1 MPRAILFAA
10 VVCLVAY
17 LPVATQTPPNAAAPN
32 AVWNALLSG
41 ALDASKHARAEN
53 VVITRDRARITL
65 VDGTIQFTQPANEVV
80 FGAVFHGTGRLEIVP
95 PNAAEAHQ
103 LQLFTK
109 QSKVDMAFT
118 EATFSFTDSLLDDV
132 ARQVKWQ
139 TNASSTDDL
148 YAKRQHDREDL
159 GESALPRL
167 FQGVLSEDRARTAFF
182 LADLKT
188 KDKNWVEVRQ
198 DALQAEDLVVGRWA
212 DVVAVRHFDV
222 WMSFPVGNKISAE
235 VWKDPHAKED
245 FVIRSNKIDAS
256 VTSGAEL
263 RATDTL
269 TIEPRFA
276 GQRALVFAL
285 DSNLRVESIKDSSG
299 AALPFFQSREGK
311 DRYQSY
317 GDYVAI
323 VLPTALKPSTP
334 VSLTFV
340 YGGKRAI
347 RQAGH
352 GNYFCESSGWYPDRP
367 NSFSARSD
375 FDLTFRSPKNMVLV
389 ATGRKTSET
398 VDGNLRIST
407 WKSDIPLAVAGFAYG
422 DYKVSTDKADDVG
435 VEIYAN
441 REPDDVMMTIQ
452 RVVESRGGAATGILT
467 PAAMTKSMGAEM
479 ANMIR
484 VFDSF
489 YGPYPYKQLA
499 VTSMPISYSY
509 GQGWPGLIYL
519 WSASFL
525 DPTQRHVLG
534 VRDETAVTD
543 FFRAHEA
550 SHQWWGHRV
559 GWKSYHDQWLSEGFA
574 EFSGNLYVEYRQNH
588 KEYLNRWKKEKELL
602 KMRDTHGHPIDFLG
616 PIWMGQRIAS
626 SETDDSSYQNLIYSK
641 GGFVLQMLRSQM
653 SDPHNPDLD
662 HLFKDTMRD
671 YCKTFDNQPAST
683 EDFKNIV
690 ERHMTRGMDLDGT
703 RKMDWFFNQYVY
715 GIGFPEYTFHATVE
729 STPDGKSR
737 IKGQFTRKGVPD
749 DWKDVV
755 PIYAHL
761 GNKVARLGTIAVH
774 KNDQQLDAVVPMKV
788 DRITINDEEDLLAD
802 VHQ

>member
-1 MPRAILFAA
+1 L
-10 VVCLVAY
+10 AY
-17 LPVATQTPPNAAAPN
+17 LPVATQTPPNAAAAN

-41 ALDASKHARAEN
+41 TMDASKHARAEN

-65 VDGTIQFTQPANEVV
+65 VDGTIQFTQPANDVV
-80 FGAVFHGTGRLEIVP
+80 FGAVFHGTGRLEIAP
-95 PNAAEAHQ
+95 PNATEAHQ

-118 EATFSFTDSLLDDV
+118 EATFSFTDSLLDEV

-148 YAKRQHDREDL
+148 YAKRQRDREDL

-212 DVVAVRHFDV
+212 DVVAMRHFDV
-222 WMSFPVGNKISAE
+222 WMSFPAGNKISAE

-285 DSNLRVESIKDSSG
+285 DSNLRVESIKESSG

-317 GDYVAI
+317 GDYVAM

-334 VSLTFV
+334 LSLTFV

-452 RVVESRGGAATGILT
+452 RVVEARGGAATGILT

-602 KMRDTHGHPIDFLG
+602 KIRDTHGHPIDFLG

-626 SETDDSSYQNLIYSK
+626 SETDGSSYQYLIYSK

-774 KNDQQLDAVVPMKV
+774 KNDQQLDAVIPMKV

>member
-1 MPRAILFAA
+1 M
-10 VVCLVAY
+10 
-17 LPVATQTPPNAAAPN
+17 
-32 AVWNALLSG
+32 
-41 ALDASKHARAEN
+41 
-53 VVITRDRARITL
+53 
-65 VDGTIQFTQPANEVV
+65 
-80 FGAVFHGTGRLEIVP
+80 
-95 PNAAEAHQ
+95 
-103 LQLFTK
+103 
-109 QSKVDMAFT
+109 
-118 EATFSFTDSLLDDV
+118 
-132 ARQVKWQ
+132 
-139 TNASSTDDL
+139 
-148 YAKRQHDREDL
+148 
-159 GESALPRL
+159 
-167 FQGVLSEDRARTAFF
+167 
-182 LADLKT
+182 
-188 KDKNWVEVRQ
+188 
-198 DALQAEDLVVGRWA
+198 
-212 DVVAVRHFDV
+212 
-222 WMSFPVGNKISAE
+222 
-235 VWKDPHAKED
+235 
-245 FVIRSNKIDAS
+245 
-256 VTSGAEL
+256 
-263 RATDTL
+263 
-269 TIEPRFA
+269 
-276 GQRALVFAL
+276 
-285 DSNLRVESIKDSSG
+285 
-299 AALPFFQSREGK
+299 
-311 DRYQSY
+311 
-317 GDYVAI
+317 

-334 VSLTFV
+334 LSLTFV

-452 RVVESRGGAATGILT
+452 RVVEARGGAATGILT

-602 KMRDTHGHPIDFLG
+602 KIRDTHGHPIDFLG

-626 SETDDSSYQNLIYSK
+626 SETDGSSYQYLIYSK

-774 KNDQQLDAVVPMKV
+774 KNDQQLDAVIPMKV